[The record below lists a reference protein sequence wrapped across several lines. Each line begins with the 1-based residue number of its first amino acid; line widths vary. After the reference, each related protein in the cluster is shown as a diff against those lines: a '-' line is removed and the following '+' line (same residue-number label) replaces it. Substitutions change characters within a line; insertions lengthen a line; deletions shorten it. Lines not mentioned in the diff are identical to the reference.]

1 MSVRLVVLLAVLGCA
16 IDAAFL
22 MMPKLL
28 ARRGVTMRRTRFG
41 VALVFD
47 GESVEGDEVRMLNV
61 NGTFQSV
68 SYTAAG
74 RQCGLACLYHQYF
87 AEVIDVAGLR
97 AGGGE
102 GLSALVI
109 GGGGF
114 SFPKW
119 MVSSLPS
126 AQVEVAEIDPKIIE
140 IAREFFFLDELERRT
155 HAERD
160 GRLRVSCCDGWARL
174 AEAGERWG
182 LVVNDAFSG
191 KRPLGPLGTV
201 TGAQAIREHLTDDG
215 IYLANLIS
223 PMEGRGSRVM
233 RETLAAFGREFP
245 YVYLI
250 PERPEEPRR
259 AGDNTLVASMRPLG
273 IAARYRVRATG
284 ATVGGS
290 VD

>member
-1 MSVRLVVLLAVLGCA
+1 MRLVALLLVLGCA
-16 IDAAFL
+16 IDVTFL
-22 MMPKLL
+22 MMPRLL
-28 ARRGVTMRRTRFG
+28 ARRGVTVRRTRFG

-47 GESVEGDEVRMLNV
+47 GESIEGEEVRMLSV

-68 SYTAAG
+68 SYTATK
-74 RQCGLACLYHQYF
+74 RQFDLACLYHQYF
-87 AEVIDVAGLR
+87 AEVMDVAGLR
-97 AGGGE
+97 AEGGV

-119 MVSSLPS
+119 LVSEL
-126 AQVEVAEIDPKIIE
+126 ARATVEVAEIDPRVIE
-140 IAREFFFLDELERRT
+140 IAREFFFLEELEERT

-174 AEAGERWG
+174 VDAGERWG
-182 LVVNDAFSG
+182 LIVNDAFSG
-191 KRPLGPLGTV
+191 KRPLGPLGTAA
-201 TGAQAIREHLTDDG
+201 GARTIREHLTDDG

-223 PMEGRGSRVM
+223 PIEGRRSRVM
-233 RETLAAFGREFP
+233 HEALAVFAQEFP
-245 YVYLI
+245 CVYLI

-259 AGDNTLVASMRPLG
+259 AGDNVLVASLRPLG
-273 IAARYRVRATG
+273 IAARYRVGATG
-284 ATVGGS
+284 ALTGGS